1 MCRESKDDHRANV
14 NQMLFP
20 PFINYNLPNHP
31 GVMRRL
37 VAVLTLLLVAT
48 FATAQAQMHLLKP
61 PDLSSPRAT
70 LKTFLESGDELA
82 GFLAKDYLPAP
93 TREKFGHASSLT
105 SRNLRALDLSEVPP
119 ATRSRAGVTAL
130 AALYEVLNRLPLPSF
145 EEIPNAEQM
154 AARSATNAKRWV
166 IPNTEIAL
174 VRAETGPR
182 AGDFLFS
189 ADTVA
194 QAADFYA
201 RVRGL
206 PYVRPVPLENL
217 HEVLSTSGGWMFPY
231 ASIRALP
238 SWLRAPLADHAVWKW
253 IGLALTLGVYAL
265 VLWLAYRASQLGG
278 GDHPLRKALP
288 QLGLPVAVL
297 VATSVAAYFALMQ
310 IYLGGGVA
318 SAVELAATA
327 IMFITG
333 AWTSWRFA
341 TVAAET
347 IISSP
352 NIGPKSMDAHMIR
365 VCARLLGIVG
375 GAVFLALGADRLG
388 IPLYGIIAGLGV
400 GGLAIALAAQ
410 PSIENLIGSMNL
422 FADNPLRVGDFCKYG
437 DQSGTVEAIG
447 IRSARIRGVDRTVT
461 TIPNAVLTKM
471 PIVNFA
477 RRDKILI
484 NSIVGLRY
492 ETTPEQLQQVLA
504 RLREMLLA
512 HPRVDPVP
520 ARVRLVGLGASSLD
534 VELFAYV
541 LTADWSEF
549 LGIRED
555 ILLHVMEIVNQS
567 GTALAFPSQTIYL
580 GRDQKPDLARTAGA
594 EAEVRAMRQEG
605 SLPMSNFSPEQVTR
619 IRGSVDSPRAGS
631 APTND
636 AKPRDER

>member
-1 MCRESKDDHRANV
+1 
-14 NQMLFP
+14 
-20 PFINYNLPNHP
+20 
-31 GVMRRL
+31 MRRL
-37 VAVLTLLLVAT
+37 AAVLTLLLIAT
-48 FATAQAQMHLLKP
+48 FASAQERMLLLKP

-93 TREKFGHASSLT
+93 TREKFGHASSLA
-105 SRNLRALDLSEVPP
+105 SRILRALDLSEVPP
-119 ATRSRAGVTAL
+119 AARRKTGVTA
-130 AALYEVLNRLPLPSF
+130 ATALYEVLSRLALPSF
-145 EEIPNAEQM
+145 EEIPDAEQI
-154 AARSATNAKRWV
+154 AARPGANAKRWA
-166 IPNTEIAL
+166 IPNTEIVL
-174 VRAETGPR
+174 VRAESGPR

-194 QAADFYA
+194 HAADFYA

-206 PYVRPVPLENL
+206 PYARPVPLENM
-217 HEVLSTSGGWMFPY
+217 HELLSTGGGWMFPY

-238 SWLRAPLADHAVWKW
+238 SWLRVPLADQALWKW
-253 IGLALTLGVYAL
+253 IGLALTLGAYAL
-265 VLWLAYRASQLGG
+265 VLWLAYRASQLGR

-288 QLGLPVAVL
+288 QLALPVTVL
-297 VATSVAAYFALMQ
+297 VATPVATYFALMQ
-310 IYLGGGVA
+310 ILLGGGVA

-327 IMFITG
+327 IMFIAG

-341 TVAAET
+341 TVAAES

-352 NIGPKSMDAHMIR
+352 IVGHESMDAHMIR
-365 VCARLLGIVG
+365 VGARLLGIVG
-375 GAVFLALGADRLG
+375 GAALLVVGADRLG
-388 IPLYGIIAGLGV
+388 IPLYGIVAGLGV

-422 FADNPLRVGDFCKYG
+422 FADIPLRVGDFCKYG

-447 IRSARIRGVDRTVT
+447 IRSARIRGLDRTLT
-461 TIPNAVLTKM
+461 TIPNAALAKM

-484 NSIVGLRY
+484 NSIIGLRY

-504 RLREMLLA
+504 RLREMLLG
-512 HPRVDPVP
+512 HPRVDPGP
-520 ARVRLVGLGASSLD
+520 ARARLVAFGASSLD

-541 LTADWSEF
+541 LTADWTEF
-549 LGIRED
+549 LRIRED
-555 ILLHVMEIVNQS
+555 ILLRVMEIVDRS
-567 GTALAFPSQTIYL
+567 GTAMAFPSQTIYL

-605 SLPMSNFSPEQVTR
+605 SLPMSNLSPEQA
-619 IRGSVDSPRAGS
+619 IRGSVNFPRAGS